1 MTTWLLGRCAWIYE
15 PHGLAIQ
22 RTVMLHGLDLLRQQY
37 KKYAE
42 QRGLHSSPS
51 ATITVLSERLCDPT
65 QSRENQRAT
74 VLSLKSLVR
83 DHADQVSEHALVP
96 LLNWIK
102 TKSNEGDEET
112 LRAAVECCLA
122 LCQATSD
129 DPRTRARAS
138 QNMSRLLEEKD
149 ALLTLLTLLSLSHGF
164 YTRFGALQLLVL
176 LVEHRR
182 LEVQEYVLTAP
193 GGSSSVLQ
201 CLEAA
206 PSSSTEIIRN
216 EALLLLPQLVRD
228 NADIQKIV
236 AFEGAFERLLDIIV
250 QEGRI
255 EGGVV
260 VQDALDGLE
269 ALLLQNV
276 SNQNYFRE
284 TLSIPLLGPLLF
296 YPPPIPPQAPDHARQ
311 EYATHQRAFLLQE
324 WDEQKLT
331 NAQIL
336 LRCIRHLIDGQG
348 DGHKSNRLAMCKTG
362 LAEALVQLS
371 MASLAPPALKSD
383 TLHVIAALL
392 RGSREAQEMMSA
404 MVITPVSV
412 RASTE
417 SGDGLPPVELAW
429 EAPQPAMLRLIS
441 MAVRGPIPSSDTDMA
456 LRVRSAALQAVEAL
470 IEQNMDIRMT
480 LWHAFVAAPTP
491 DQTDND
497 SAGLLLNSVAHLP
510 STTLVASNKVPQ
522 HRFDPYQ
529 HLFAAT
535 ILGYILYGSETSK
548 EFARRVCLNEEG
560 RCVADARVPSSTD
573 DDEPATLVHVVV
585 GNLAMALREHADAVR
600 RERAAQIS
608 DSNTSADWNKVIV
621 GYLTLLCVWLWQSPP
636 SIADLLSESA
646 NLQVLIQPAAQ
657 TTGVDPLIQGLSA
670 FVLGTAYEFNALP
683 ATSDQSDGVLTRQAM
698 HPILHSRI
706 GADQFSTRIQAVKND
721 ARFAACA
728 PETLEM
734 VGTPQAHTAGRTVSP
749 DIWFTWPFVEFWK
762 DNYVR
767 IQKSI
772 LQAPE
777 ASAASESEPSAEL
790 LDARQRLMTME
801 AQLARAQ
808 ADAGMVET
816 LRENLAQTQEAAS
829 MAQKEHAAS
838 QAAREAAQRELEAAH
853 QVQNTLQNEWKA
865 EKDALRAEHALA
877 LDAHEKTK
885 AQLASACA
893 DIETLRALLTNN
905 RGTDEAQEAV
915 SQRALEAARQE
926 TATEQAHVAH
936 LQLTIQQRDE
946 HVHSLQS
953 RVASLEHEV
962 SEARAA
968 SASSQDDERIKALQV
983 ENEDLLVLLDE
994 LMQKRKSDKAKMRDA
1009 GWDVSDDEDDEDI
1022 A

>member
-1 MTTWLLGRCAWIYE
+1 
-15 PHGLAIQ
+15 
-22 RTVMLHGLDLLRQQY
+22 MLHGLDLLRQQY

-42 QRGLHSSPS
+42 QRGLNSSPS
-51 ATITVLSERLCDPT
+51 STITILSERLSDPAQT
-65 QSRENQRAT
+65 RENQRAT

-96 LLNWIK
+96 LLSWIK

-122 LCQATSD
+122 LCQAPSD
-129 DPRTRARAS
+129 DPRTKARAS
-138 QNMSRLLEEKD
+138 KNMTRLLEEKD
-149 ALLTLLTLLSLSHGF
+149 ALLTILTLLSLSHGF

-176 LVEHRR
+176 LVENRR
-182 LEVQEYVLTAP
+182 LEVQDYVLTAP

-216 EALLLLPQLVRD
+216 EALLLLPPLVKD

-269 ALLLQNV
+269 ALLLHNV

-296 YPPPIPPQAPDHARQ
+296 YPPPLPPQAPDHARH

-324 WDEQKLT
+324 WDEQKLS
-331 NAQIL
+331 NAHIL

-371 MASLAPPALKSD
+371 MASLAPPALKAD

-392 RGSREAQEMMSA
+392 RGSRDAQEMISA
-404 MVITPVSV
+404 MVITPVSI
-412 RASTE
+412 R
-417 SGDGLPPVELAW
+417 PPSELKEGQPPIELAW

-441 MAVRGPIPSSDTDMA
+441 MALRVPTSSADADMA
-456 LRVRSAALQAVEAL
+456 LRVRCSALQAVEAL

-510 STTLVASNKVPQ
+510 STTLVASNKEPQ
-522 HRFDPYQ
+522 QKFDPYQ

-535 ILGYILYGSETSK
+535 ILGYILHGSETSK
-548 EFARRVCLNEEG
+548 EFARRVCLNDEG

-585 GNLAMALREHADAVR
+585 GNLAMALREHGDAVR
-600 RERAAQIS
+600 RERAAQAGN
-608 DSNTSADWNKVIV
+608 SNTSADWTKVIV
-621 GYLTLLCVWLWQSPP
+621 GYLALLSVWLWQSPP

-670 FVLGTAYEFNALP
+670 FVLGTAYEFNALQ
-683 ATSDQSDGVLTRQAM
+683 ATSDQSDEVLTRQAM

-706 GADQFSTRIQAVKND
+706 GADQFSSRIQTVKHD

-734 VGTPQAHTAGRTVSP
+734 VGKPQAHTGGKTLLP

-777 ASAASESEPSAEL
+777 ASESEPSTEL

-808 ADAGMVET
+808 ADAGLVET
-816 LRENLAQTQEAAS
+816 LRESLAQAQEAANLAQN
-829 MAQKEHAAS
+829 EHAAT
-838 QAAREAAQRELEAAH
+838 QAAREAAQHELEAAH
-853 QVQNTLQNEWKA
+853 QMQTALQNEWKA
-865 EKDALRAEHALA
+865 EQDALRAEHALA
-877 LDAHEKTK
+877 LEAHEKTK

-893 DIETLRALLTNN
+893 DIETLRTQLSHG
-905 RGTDEAQEAV
+905 RGIDEAQEAV

-936 LQLTIQQRDE
+936 LQHTIQQNKE

-953 RVASLEHEV
+953 RVATLEHEV
-962 SEARAA
+962 SEARTA
-968 SASSQDDERIKALQV
+968 STSLQDDERIKVLQM

-994 LMQKRKSDKAKMRDA
+994 LMLKRKSDKTKMRDA
-1009 GWDVSDDEDDEDI
+1009 GWDVSEDEDDEEI